1 MNVINLTQHAATP
14 SQTSAGIWDV
24 APWKLQALKEFLT
37 FPADYTSELLNARA
51 DALVTLAKEDAFT
64 RAYSK
69 AESHFSADRVTQ
81 EEAEGFLDLT
91 VMIGG
96 MPSFMPVLQEKLIS
110 AGFKVGYARTDRV
123 SVDKVVDGKVVKTAV
138 FDHVGMFW
146 AN

>member
-1 MNVINLTQHAATP
+1 MNVINLTQHAATATQ
-14 SQTSAGIWDV
+14 SSNGIWDV
-24 APWKLQALKEFLT
+24 APWRVEALKCLLT
-37 FPADYTSELLNARA
+37 FPADYDQELLNARA

-64 RAYSK
+64 RAYLK
-69 AESHFSADRVTQ
+69 AESHFSADRVSQ

-96 MPSFMPVLQEKLIS
+96 MPSLMPVLQQKLIE

-138 FDHVGMFW
+138 FDHVGMYW

>member
-14 SQTSAGIWDV
+14 SQTAAGIWDV
-24 APWKLQALKEFLT
+24 APWKLQALREFLT
-37 FPADYTSELLNARA
+37 FPADYTAEMLNARA
-51 DALVTLAKEDAFT
+51 DALVVLAREDAFT

-69 AESHFSADRVTQ
+69 AESHFSADRVSQ

-96 MPSFMPVLQEKLIS
+96 MPSLMPVLQQKLVE

-123 SVDKVVDGKVVKTAV
+123 SGEKVVDGKVVKTSEFA
-138 FDHVGMFW
+138 HVGMFW
-146 AN
+146 VN